1 MPRKTCNHLGFCV
14 WKEDEACSIGRAIV
28 GPAPPF
34 WQQTFCFKSDIENL
48 ILKEST
54 HLRITGK
61 LTTLT
66 LKLNFKVINPLPTDL
81 RKGGGFF
88 FSWLLKI
95 SNKSAPHAPTLLR
108 ACQYTYKW
116 DRFISVTKFKWALWS
131 MGLLRTAL
139 FSARFVKTENCVSSS
154 QFSVSTNLAEKW
166 VSL

>member
-1 MPRKTCNHLGFCV
+1 M
-14 WKEDEACSIGRAIV
+14 

-88 FSWLLKI
+88 FFGFSRFRI
-95 SNKSAPHAPTLLR
+95 SLPPTLQHCYVP
-108 ACQYTYKW
+108 ANTHINEI
-116 DRFISVTKFKWALWS
+116 D
-131 MGLLRTAL
+131 L
-139 FSARFVKTENCVSSS
+139 F
-154 QFSVSTNLAEKW
+154 L
-166 VSL
+166 